1 MAERPEEL
9 NTRPP
14 HAVDQP
20 IDDMLDGR
28 DIHQWPDQFGQVI
41 SYIHTALYED
51 YSKHDTGA
59 MDQQKWH
66 RWASKIAIGAGTVA
80 ILLSLI
86 GVVLEA
92 KGSDLGINFAN
103 DFSHYF
109 WVAELAFFTV
119 AISMIFT
126 ASKYKW
132 HKNWLVERFCAEE
145 YRTRKFRALLQS
157 SLFCS
162 PEKPW
167 SERYYLWK
175 TGFDGEFNAAKTGI
189 KKNVQQCIE
198 GDTISLPPPGT
209 TGCNFDEGYLTDLVK
224 YYQDK
229 RLKTQINYFDNR
241 FEKLEKQDDRFR
253 RILNGGFYMSIILV
267 FLKLVIDLISAYV
280 FSKYN
285 DAILVGDILI
295 LLVMLSL
302 PILAFAVRTL
312 RSSTEVG
319 RSASLYRAK
328 RNALEDFRNRLF
340 IGTERDP
347 RNWEEII
354 KILWE
359 CENHLEEV
367 NREWVRLMNE
377 AEWFV

>member
-1 MAERPEEL
+1 LIPEHPEEL
-9 NTRPP
+9 KNNS
-14 HAVDQP
+14 ADVGNQS

-28 DIHQWPDQFGQVI
+28 EIHQWPDQIGQVI

-51 YSKHDTGA
+51 YSKHDTKA

-92 KGSDLGINFAN
+92 KGSDWGIDFAK
-103 DFSHYF
+103 DFSQYL
-109 WVAELAFFTV
+109 WGAELAFFAI
-119 AISMIFT
+119 AISMIFV

-162 PEKPW
+162 PENPW

-175 TGFDGEFNAAKTGI
+175 AGFDGEFRTVKTGI

-198 GDTISLPPPGT
+198 GDTISLPPPT
-209 TGCNFDEGYLTDLVK
+209 TSGCSFDEGYLKDLVK
-224 YYQDK
+224 YYLDK
-229 RLKTQINYFDNR
+229 RLKTQIDYFDNR
-241 FEKLEKQDDRFR
+241 FDKLEKQDDRFR
-253 RILNGGFYMSIILV
+253 RILNGGFFLSIILV
-267 FLKLVIDLISAYV
+267 FLKLVIDALLLKSNEVVQVA
-280 FSKYN
+280 
-285 DAILVGDILI
+285 DTLI
-295 LLVMLSL
+295 LLIMLSL

-312 RSSTEVG
+312 RSSTEIG

-328 RNALEDFRNRLF
+328 RNALEDFRDRLV

-367 NREWVRLMNE
+367 NREWVRIMNE